1 MAPHKS
7 CLSAFKPPNI
17 SVAPVPHSEKENLNF
32 NEKSKLTIKL
42 NLGLKHKYSNFN
54 WKRDIFRNS
63 LLCQASLEKK
73 IPSEIEVAT
82 PHKLLSLLILLTLL
96 YGFIGCGAKS
106 GSGGLDWTGVECSGY
121 LFDCGEY

>member
-54 WKRDIFRNS
+54 WERDIFRNF

-73 IPSEIEVAT
+73 VPSEIEVAP
-82 PHKLLSLLILLTLL
+82 PHKLLSQLILLTLL
-96 YGFIGCGAKS
+96 YCFIGRGAKG
-106 GSGGLDWTGVECSGY
+106 GSGEQRC
-121 LFDCGEY
+121 

>member
-42 NLGLKHKYSNFN
+42 NLGLKHKDSN

-73 IPSEIEVAT
+73 IRSEIEVAT

-106 GSGGLDWTGVECSGY
+106 GSGGLDWTGVELSGM
-121 LFDCGEY
+121 